1 MTAGRKLFKA
11 TGHTIAVPPYEKPT
25 YGAFHKGRHR
35 LGAITPNGGHCSLET
50 THRDLFFQINC
61 VFISVAP
68 QVADAVFEYHVLLP
82 GGALD
87 LQGGG
92 VFV

>member
-1 MTAGRKLFKA
+1 MKIHGDF
-11 TGHTIAVPPYEKPT
+11 
-25 YGAFHKGRHR
+25 HR
-35 LGAITPNGGHCSLET
+35 LVPFTPLGRYCSLET